1 MRGVTLMD
9 KGLSA
14 LSGQS
19 TWEHRTSVPQFRRMI
34 WVLAFL
40 LMAAAA
46 WGIKKGIESAGFGWE
61 QAGQGAAKT
70 AMSKST
76 FEGKLGGILEV
87 QLGEDVKQ
95 AFCFVPA
102 GSFTMGNS
110 FGNEGLESHESL
122 VQVTI
127 TQPFWLARTEVT
139 QAQWKVVMGGLPSS
153 FKGANLPVESITWH
167 DAQDFIERMNSK
179 GMLPEGWKWALPT
192 EAQWEYACRAGQT
205 QDYSGGSLD
214 ESGWYSGN
222 SNRRTHEVG
231 FMQPNPWGLHDMN
244 GNVSE
249 WCADWYGAELAGGM
263 DPQGSAWGFLRVRRG
278 GSWGDGA
285 SKCRSSHRDRLNP
298 DVRDSL
304 VGFRPALVRMD

>member
-1 MRGVTLMD
+1 
-9 KGLSA
+9 
-14 LSGQS
+14 
-19 TWEHRTSVPQFRRMI
+19 
-34 WVLAFL
+34 
-40 LMAAAA
+40 MAAAA
-46 WGIKKGIESAGFGWE
+46 WGIKKGIESSGVSWE
-61 QAGQGAAKT
+61 QAGLGAAKT
-70 AMSKST
+70 AMSKSI

-87 QLGEDVKQ
+87 LLGEDVKQ

-110 FGNEGLESHESL
+110 FGNEGLESRESL

-139 QAQWKVVMGGLPSS
+139 QAQWKVVMGGVPSS

-167 DAQDFIERMNSK
+167 DAQDFIERMNST
-179 GMLPEGWKWALPT
+179 GTLPAGWKWALPT

-205 QDYSGGSLD
+205 QHYSGGSLD

-222 SNRRTHEVG
+222 SNGRTHEVAL
-231 FMQPNPWGLHDMN
+231 MQPNPWGLHDLN

-263 DPQGSAWGFLRVRRG
+263 DPQGCAWGFLRVRRG

-285 SKCRSSHRDRLNP
+285 SKCSSMHRDRLSP